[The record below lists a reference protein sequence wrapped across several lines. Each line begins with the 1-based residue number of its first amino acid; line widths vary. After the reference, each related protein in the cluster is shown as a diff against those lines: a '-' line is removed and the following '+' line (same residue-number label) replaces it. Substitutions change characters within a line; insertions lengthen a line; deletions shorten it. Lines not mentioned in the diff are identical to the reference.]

1 MGKDYYQIL
10 GVSRNSTDEEIKKAY
25 RKLALSYHPDR
36 NHGNKEAEEK
46 FKEINEAYSVLGDS
60 EKRIRYDRF
69 GTADEH
75 GSMFDFGFGRNFD
88 DIFGDFFGDIFS
100 GGTRSKRGRK
110 GEDLRYNLELEFE
123 EAVFGVEK
131 EIEIPKEERCP
142 RCGGSRI
149 EPGFQP
155 VPCPQCNGRGQVRYT
170 QGFFTINRSCENCNG
185 EGYIVKDPC
194 KNCKGRGYIRTKKKI
209 KLNVPP
215 GVDSDSRLKV
225 RGEGAQGPH
234 DSVPGDLFVVL
245 RVKEHPI
252 FDREGDNIFVHAEV
266 NFPTLCLGGQIKVP
280 TLEGEAAIEVAP
292 GTHPEKMYRIKGR
305 GVPKTNGY
313 GRGDQFV
320 HLHVSVPKDLSDRQR
335 ELLEELSKELKNGEG
350 TTRKGFKEKV
360 RDFFEWRE

>member
-10 GVSRNSTDEEIKKAY
+10 GVSKNSTDEEIKKAY

-46 FKEINEAYSVLGDS
+46 FKEINEAYSVLGDP
-60 EKRIRYDRF
+60 EKRVRYDRY

-110 GEDLRYNLELEFE
+110 GEDLRYNLELQFE
-123 EAVFGVEK
+123 EAVFGIEK
-131 EIEIPKEERCP
+131 EIDIPKEERCP
-142 RCGGSRI
+142 RCAGSRI

-209 KLNVPP
+209 TLNVPP

-280 TLEGEAAIEVAP
+280 TLEGEATIDVAP
-292 GTHPEKMYRIKGR
+292 GTRPEKMYRIKGR

-320 HLHVSVPKDLSDRQR
+320 HLHVSVPTDLSDRQR
-335 ELLEELSKELKNGEG
+335 QLLEELSKELNNGEG
-350 TTRKGFKEKV
+350 AARKGFKDKM

>member
-10 GVSRNSTDEEIKKAY
+10 GVPRSSTDEELKKAY
-25 RKLALSYHPDR
+25 RKLALNFHPDR

-46 FKEINEAYSVLGDS
+46 FKEINEAYSVLSDG
-60 EKRIRYDRF
+60 EKRARYDRY
-69 GTADEH
+69 GTVD
-75 GSMFDFGFGRNFD
+75 GNMFDFGFNRNFED
-88 DIFGDFFGDIFS
+88 VFGDFFGDIFS
-100 GGTRSKRGRK
+100 GGTGNRRARK

-123 EAVFGVEK
+123 EAVFGVER
-131 EIEIPKEERCP
+131 ELEIPKEERCP
-142 RCGGSRI
+142 KCNGTRI

-194 KNCKGRGYIRTKKKI
+194 KNCKGKGYIRTKKKI
-209 KLNVPP
+209 KLTVPA
-215 GVDSDSRLKV
+215 GVDSGSRLKV

-234 DSVPGDLFVVL
+234 DSAPGDLFVVL

-252 FDREGDNIFVHAEV
+252 FDREGDNVFVHAEIG
-266 NFPTLCLGGQIKVP
+266 FPTLCLGGTITVP
-280 TLEGEAAIEVAP
+280 TLDGDTTIEVAP
-292 GTHPEKMYRIKGR
+292 GTHPEKLFRMKGR

-320 HLHVSVPKDLSDRQR
+320 YLHVSVPTELSDKQRQ
-335 ELLEELSKELKNGEG
+335 LLEELSKELRNGEG
-350 TTRKGFKEKV
+350 ARKGFKEKV